1 MEDIRE
7 LIHEAPSL
15 FLDEI
20 AEWLAIYHE
29 QPISTTV
36 LHDNLRKL
44 GLTYKKLRKVA
55 AERDDAVQHGCT
67 KSAPTIRPI
76 KWYFSTNRL
85 KITAPS
91 IVTMAVRSEER
102 YQKRGSSMAEAF
114 GIASFQ
120 LLPLMA
126 ILLSVW

>member
-1 MEDIRE
+1 MGGEVGRLRASRSSFTLARHPQALNAAAMEDIRE

-36 LHDNLRKL
+36 LHDNLCKL

-67 KSAPTIRPI
+67 KSAPTIWLI
-76 KWYFSTNRL
+76 KWSFSTN
-85 KITAPS
+85 
-91 IVTMAVRSEER
+91 
-102 YQKRGSSMAEAF
+102 
-114 GIASFQ
+114 
-120 LLPLMA
+120 
-126 ILLSVW
+126 